1 MLDNFRDWNIMV
13 TSTTQLEVNMS
24 KVLQKLINSNPEIY
38 DFMLDKVD
46 GEPYEI
52 LLEAGYSV
60 DGLHSIAGDTVKDVL
75 LQATFIQKCGD
86 DCVCHTDGW

>member
-1 MLDNFRDWNIMV
+1 
-13 TSTTQLEVNMS
+13 MS
-24 KVLQKLINSNPEIY
+24 KVLQKLIDSNPDVY

-60 DGLHSIAGDTVKDVL
+60 DGYHSISGDTVKDVL
-75 LQATFIQKCGD
+75 VQVSFIQKCDD

>member
-1 MLDNFRDWNIMV
+1 MLDSFRDWNIIH

-60 DGLHSIAGDTVKDVL
+60 NGQHSIAGDTVKDVL
-75 LQATFIQKCGD
+75 LQATFIQKCD
-86 DCVCHTDGW
+86 DNCVCHTDSW

>member
-1 MLDNFRDWNIMV
+1 MLDNFRDWNIIT

-24 KVLQKLINSNPEIY
+24 KVLQKLIDSNPEIY
-38 DFMLDKVD
+38 DSILDKFW
-46 GEPYEI
+46 GEPYEV
-52 LLEAGYSV
+52 LLQAGYSV

-75 LQATFIQKCGD
+75 LQASFIQKCGD